1 MLIPTPAIT
10 RRRLLRWASEFPQV
24 CWLDNCGSE
33 IDQEGRIEWML
44 GVGAGS
50 GITSWEEW
58 QASRGSWIMGAIPY
72 EWKSRSDERL
82 QSAISPQIDW
92 PEISGFVP
100 DLLLIKLRN
109 SDRLWV
115 INNGIPGWEEAILAP
130 DQAIIPTSAPDFQ
143 SNFSREKYIQTVKR
157 LQQHIEEGDCYE
169 INLAQCFSAEYEH
182 PQPEQLF
189 LDLIDVSP
197 VPFAAYYKT
206 GARHL
211 ISASPERFLQH
222 RKGRLLTQP
231 IKGTAPRSS
240 NPMEDQQ
247 LIDDLR
253 SSEKEQAENVMIVDL
268 SRHDLNR
275 FCAPWSVQV
284 PRLFDIQSFPQVHQ
298 MVSTVEGRLD
308 QQFTSMD
315 ALEGIFPPGSMTGAP
330 KFKVMSLIDQYE
342 GIGRGLYAGSVGYV
356 TPSGDFDLN
365 VIIRSLIYDEEA
377 SLLNY
382 HVGGAITYDSDPEQE
397 YEETILKA
405 QAIRR
410 IFS

>member
-1 MLIPTPAIT
+1 
-10 RRRLLRWASEFPQV
+10 
-24 CWLDNCGSE
+24 
-33 IDQEGRIEWML
+33 ML
-44 GVGAGS
+44 GVGAGT
-50 GITSWEEW
+50 GIKCWKEW
-58 QASRGSWIMGAIPY
+58 QACQGSWIMGAIPY
-72 EWKSRSDERL
+72 EWKSHTDSRL
-82 QSAISPQIDW
+82 ESTVSPQIDW

-100 DLLLIKLRN
+100 DLLLIRVRN

-115 INNGIPGWEEAILAP
+115 IKDGIPGWEEAILDPAEP
-130 DQAIIPTSAPDFQ
+130 LSLTSVPDFQ
-143 SNFSREKYIQTVKR
+143 SNFTREKYIHTVKR
-157 LQQHIEEGDCYE
+157 LQRHIEEGDCYE
-169 INLAQCFSAEYEH
+169 INLAQCFSADYEH
-182 PQPEQLF
+182 SQPEQLF
-189 LDLIDVSP
+189 LDLIEVSP

-206 GARHL
+206 GSRHL

-222 RKGRLLTQP
+222 RKGQLLTQP
-231 IKGTAPRSS
+231 IKGTAPRSTD
-240 NPMEDQQ
+240 PLEDQQ
-247 LIDDLR
+247 FIRDLR
-253 SSEKEQAENVMIVDL
+253 TSEKEQAENVMIVDL

-308 QQFTSMD
+308 DPFTSMD

-330 KFKVMSLIDQYE
+330 KFKVMRLIDQYE

-356 TPSGDFDLN
+356 TPSGDFDFN
-365 VIIRSLIYDEEA
+365 VIIRSLIYEETA

-382 HVGGAITYDSDPEQE
+382 HVGGAITYDSDPEKE

>member
-1 MLIPTPAIT
+1 
-10 RRRLLRWASEFPQV
+10 
-24 CWLDNCGSE
+24 
-33 IDQEGRIEWML
+33 ML

-50 GITSWEEW
+50 GISSWEDW
-58 QASRGSWIMGAIPY
+58 QACQGSWIMGAIPY
-72 EWKSRSDERL
+72 EWKSHTDSRL
-82 QSAISPQIDW
+82 ESAKPPQVDW

-100 DLLLIKLRN
+100 DLLLVRLRH

-115 INNGIPGWEEAILAP
+115 IKEGIPGWEEAILSLEKP
-130 DQAIIPTSAPDFQ
+130 PLLVGAPDFQ
-143 SNFSREKYIQTVKR
+143 SNFTQEKYLQTIQR
-157 LQQHIEEGDCYE
+157 LQQHIVEGDCYE
-169 INLAQCFSAEYEH
+169 INLAQCFSADYEH

-189 LDLIDVSP
+189 LDLIEVSP

-206 GARHL
+206 GSRHL

-231 IKGTAPRSS
+231 IKGTAPRSTD
-240 NPMEDQQ
+240 PVEDQQ
-247 LIDDLR
+247 LIDKLR
-253 SSEKEQAENVMIVDL
+253 ASEKEQAENVMIVDL

-356 TPSGDFDLN
+356 APSGDFDFN
-365 VIIRSLIYDEEA
+365 VIIRSLIYNKTA
-377 SLLNY
+377 AILNY
-382 HVGGAITYDSDPEQE
+382 HVGGAITYDSDPEKE